1 MRGSLNLKGLKQAL
15 LEAFIPGKRRQRITT
30 GYRLVS
36 AHADAILL
44 PGKARVLKSYRAGV
58 DGMAVVYL
66 VELENE
72 VRYVVHE
79 PPVSD
84 TVRKYYSLV
93 MDHIAFTAKPPS
105 DGVNHEEYLRAVVI
119 EAVEELGLADV
130 LSGDDLKSLQYYVV
144 RDVAGWGPIDVLIR
158 DPLVE
163 EVAGAPGRPV
173 QVVHRDVGWVTW
185 IETNIVMPREAEM
198 ARYVQRLAQKT
209 GQYISTANPL
219 LEARTPERH
228 RIALNLGDVHGI
240 GPGFVLRKFPEVPY
254 SIPQLIEFGTLSP
267 LLAAYLMLV
276 IELYGNVFFVGEMA
290 SGKTTMLNAT
300 LSMTPPDWRIVT
312 VEDTPELRLPHPG
325 WDPLY
330 TRRSFFA
337 GTARDI
343 TLFDLVKF
351 ALRRRAQVI
360 VVGEVRGE
368 EASVLIQAL
377 ATGHAGG
384 GTFHAGSIHEM
395 VTRLVSPP
403 LSVGPSF
410 IRVLNTIVFMTRT
423 VAGGRTVRRVK
434 VVYEIL
440 PEPRQGYP
448 RIPVRAPGV
457 QDEIEYT
464 QVFRWDPRSDTFE
477 PGTPEEVARRSVRL
491 QAKAEALGWSR
502 ERLAEELAA
511 RAELLGKLAERKIF
525 DWREF
530 YRHLKAFHMQRR
542 RTAAAQP

>member
-1 MRGSLNLKGLKQAL
+1 MKGLDLNGLRKAL
-15 LEAFIPGKRRQRITT
+15 LDAFVPGRRRRRIAT

-36 AHADAILL
+36 AQADAVVL
-44 PGKARVLKSYRAGV
+44 PGRARVLRSYRAGV
-58 DGMAVVYL
+58 DNLATVYL
-66 VELENE
+66 VEFENE
-72 VRYVVHE
+72 VMYLVHE
-79 PPVSD
+79 PPVSES
-84 TVRKYYSLV
+84 VRRYYPLV
-93 MDHIAFTAKPPS
+93 MDHIAFTARPPS
-105 DGVNHEEYLRAVVI
+105 DGINHEEYLKAVVI

-130 LSGDDLKSLQYYVV
+130 MSGDDLRALQYYVT
-144 RDVAGWGPIDVLIR
+144 RDVAGWGPIDVLVR
-158 DPLVE
+158 DPNVE
-163 EVAGAPGRPV
+163 EVAGLPGRPV

-198 ARYVQRLAQKT
+198 ARYVQRLAQKA

-228 RIALNLGDVHGI
+228 RIALNLGDIHGV

-254 SIPQLIEFGTLSP
+254 SVPKLVELGTLSP
-267 LLAAYLMLV
+267 LLAAYLMLLL
-276 IELYGNVFFVGEMA
+276 ELYGNVFFVGEMA

-300 LSMTPPDWRIVT
+300 LSMAPPDWRIVT
-312 VEDTPELRLPHPG
+312 VEDVPELRLPHPG

-337 GTARDI
+337 GTARDV

-377 ATGHAGG
+377 ATGHGGG
-384 GTFHAGSIHEM
+384 GTFHAGSLHEM

-423 VAGGRTVRRVK
+423 VVEGRTVRRVK
-434 VVYEIL
+434 AVYEIL
-440 PEPRQGYP
+440 PEPRQGHP
-448 RIPVRAPGV
+448 RILVRAPGV

-464 QVFRWDPRSDTFE
+464 QVFRWDPRRDTFE
-477 PGTPEEVARRSVRL
+477 PSSPEEVARRSVRL
-491 QAKAEALGWSR
+491 QVKAEALGWDR
-502 ERLAEELAA
+502 GRLVEELAA
-511 RAELLGKLAERKIF
+511 RAELLERLTEKRIYN
-525 DWREF
+525 WKEF

-542 RTAAAQP
+542 RTAA